1 MYSTNCTHLNRGYCT
16 IGSRPVPEHS
26 RGCGDRW
33 AEKNILHLVTFCWWC
48 GRIGNVI
55 PTSQHKFLPLCNTCL
70 GDSHIFTVRN
80 EVAKVMFLQASV
92 CPQGEGVSVS
102 VHAGIPHPL
111 GADIPPPEQ
120 TTPGNRHPPLGSRH
134 PPGADTPPGE
144 TATAAD
150 GTHPTG
156 MHSCKILKYF

>member
-1 MYSTNCTHLNRGYCT
+1 MYSTNCTHLNRGYYT

-26 RGCGDRW
+26 RGCGDSW
-33 AEKNILHLVTFCWWC
+33 AEKNILHLVTFCCWC

-111 GADIPPPEQ
+111 GADTPPRADNPWEQ
-120 TTPGNRHPPLGSRH
+120 TPPSWEQTPPRSRH
-134 PPGADTPPGE
+134 PSPQERRPLLRTVR
-144 TATAAD
+144 
-150 GTHPTG
+150 
-156 MHSCKILKYF
+156 ILLECILVKF